1 MVYISASVFSIC
13 CLFDLYSSSSHLR
26 RARSAV
32 QLPIVLLLYIILS
45 MSSFIANF
53 MFQRLGGVEAF
64 LSRTSCPLLP
74 RRLRALSA
82 ASCRLFGAP
91 APRALRGSTPDYFAA
106 VYCFAA
112 EDYIENLKFQ
122 RLGGVEPLHQAWEA
136 RILPLYYSRV
146 GKAII
151 AEKRREC
158 KHALPLAV
166 PAVRKL
172 GLSFAALLSYTRAFC
187 YTVFYESNTA
197 LYGALCG
204 RGYRRAE

>member
-1 MVYISASVFSIC
+1 MIQYGVDIC
-13 CLFDLYSSSSHLR
+13 KCLFDLYSPSSHLR
-26 RARSAV
+26 RARFAV

-53 MFQRLGGVEAF
+53 M
-64 LSRTSCPLLP
+64 
-74 RRLRALSA
+74 
-82 ASCRLFGAP
+82 
-91 APRALRGSTPDYFAA
+91 
-106 VYCFAA
+106 
-112 EDYIENLKFQ
+112 FQ

-172 GLSFAALLSYTRAFC
+172 VRKLGLSFAALLSYTRVFC

-204 RGYRRAE
+204 RRYRRAE